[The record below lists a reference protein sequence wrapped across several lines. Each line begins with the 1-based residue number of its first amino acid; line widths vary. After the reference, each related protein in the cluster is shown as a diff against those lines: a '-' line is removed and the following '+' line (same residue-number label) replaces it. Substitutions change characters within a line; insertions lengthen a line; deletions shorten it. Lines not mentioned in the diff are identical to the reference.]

1 MNKNSSSYLG
11 KLRGDAAGA
20 TYNLYNHG
28 QQPNSDID
36 RSHFRVSMAYIEYE
50 SNFLGMK
57 GPRKLRVIAP
67 NMKKYPDVD
76 WDLYK
81 FSEE

>member
-1 MNKNSSSYLG
+1 MVKGSATYVG

-28 QQPNSDID
+28 QQPNNEID
-36 RSHFRVSMAYIEYE
+36 RSQFRVSMAYIEYE

-57 GPRKLRVIAP
+57 GPRKLKTIIP
-67 NMKKYPDVD
+67 NMKNYP
-76 WDLYK
+76 
-81 FSEE
+81 

>member
-1 MNKNSSSYLG
+1 MNKNSPSYVG

-20 TYNLYNHG
+20 TYNLYDHG

-36 RSHFRVSMAYIEYE
+36 RSQFRVSMAYVEYE

-57 GPRKLRVIAP
+57 GPRRLKAIVP
-67 NMKKYPDVD
+67 NMSRYPDV
-76 WDLYK
+76 
-81 FSEE
+81 